1 MKSFFASALITFM
14 SASAMRL
21 EKRHGGYA
29 EIDAIKQYELKY
41 ANYDLKYDTNR
52 AILIGAAA
60 WNSDDAVDDR
70 AFVGWAS
77 EKLDGWRQKDFV
89 ADKIERGIC
98 PIK

>member
-21 EKRHGGYA
+21 DSRKA
-29 EIDAIKQYELKY
+29 EIDAIEQYQLKY
-41 ANYDLKYDTNR
+41 GNYDLKYDTNK
-52 AILIGAAA
+52 AILVGAGA

-98 PIK
+98 PIN

>member
-1 MKSFFASALITFM
+1 
-14 SASAMRL
+14 MRL
-21 EKRHGGYA
+21 EHRYA
-29 EIDAIKQYELKY
+29 EIDAIEQYQLKY
-41 ANYDLKYDTNR
+41 GNYDLKYDTNR
-52 AILIGAAA
+52 AILVGVAA
-60 WNSDDAVDDR
+60 WNSDDTIDDR

>member
-21 EKRHGGYA
+21 DSRKA
-29 EIDAIKQYELKY
+29 EIDAIEQYQLKY
-41 ANYDLKYDTNR
+41 GNYDLKYDTNK
-52 AILIGAAA
+52 AILVGVAA
-60 WNSDDAVDDR
+60 WNSDDTIDDR

-77 EKLDGWRQKDFV
+77 EKLNGWRQKDFV

>member
-21 EKRHGGYA
+21 DSRKA
-29 EIDAIKQYELKY
+29 EIDAIEQYKLKY
-41 ANYDLKYDTNR
+41 GNYDLKYDTNK
-52 AILIGAAA
+52 AILVGVAA
-60 WNSDDAVDDR
+60 WNSDDTIDDR

-77 EKLDGWRQKDFV
+77 EKLNGWRQKDFV